1 MALGLRR
8 NKALPELCPD
18 VGIIREVFPPDLI
31 RKPKRPS
38 ESGGD
43 ASSPQGDGGTRLHFF
58 QWRHQHC
65 RHAVIIR

>member
-1 MALGLRR
+1 
-8 NKALPELCPD
+8 